1 MARPASPVAP
11 VAASHAVARRASS
24 HNSGL
29 LLLVGAL
36 LLLALVAVSL
46 SLMRMANRLHR
57 ETMGSAV

>member
-1 MARPASPVAP
+1 M
-11 VAASHAVARRASS
+11 AASHAVARRASS

-57 ETMGSAV
+57 ETMGSAA